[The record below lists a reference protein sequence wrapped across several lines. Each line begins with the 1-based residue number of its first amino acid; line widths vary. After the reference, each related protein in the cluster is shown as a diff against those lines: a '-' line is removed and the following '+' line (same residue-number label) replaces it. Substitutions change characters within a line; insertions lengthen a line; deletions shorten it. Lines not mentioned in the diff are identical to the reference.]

1 MVDSRDKGSRAE
13 LKVRDELRKLTM
25 HKWERTPS
33 SGALSAVHMM
43 KGDLYIPGV
52 ANIYSVEVKHYAEDQ
67 LTSKILTTTV
77 NSQFD
82 LWWEQCVR
90 QAHETNRKP
99 LLIFKHDRGK
109 LMCAAGEIFLEQ
121 NNLPARYFY
130 IGHLNVWVMKL
141 EDFIEY
147 CKPNFVL

>member
-1 MVDSRDKGSRAE
+1 MVDSRDKGARAE
-13 LKVRDELRKLTM
+13 LKVRDELRKLTL

-52 ANIYSVEVKHYAEDQ
+52 ANIYCVEVKHYAEDQ

-77 NSQFD
+77 KSTFD
-82 LWWEQCVR
+82 LWWEQTIR
-90 QAHETNRKP
+90 ESHETNRKP

-109 LMCAAGEIFLEQ
+109 LMCAVDDIITPP
-121 NNLPARYFY
+121 NKLPVRYFL
-130 IGHLNVWVMKL
+130 IGHLNVWVLKL
-141 EDFIEY
+141 EDFINY